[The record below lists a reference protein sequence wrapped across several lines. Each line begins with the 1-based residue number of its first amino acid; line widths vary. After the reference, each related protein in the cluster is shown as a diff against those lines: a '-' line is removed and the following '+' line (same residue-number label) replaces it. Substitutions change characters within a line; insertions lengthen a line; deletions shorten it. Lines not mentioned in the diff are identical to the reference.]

1 MIIVGS
7 AVTLAAMA
15 EYFMWGDDEEYNRRQ
30 DWDRDQY
37 WWIKIPGTETVF
49 RMAKPHELSIMANL
63 AWRGLDIARKED
75 VHHGELF
82 ASAVK
87 SVLTR
92 EFNMG
97 GPFPHI
103 INPMVEV
110 MANESF
116 FFDRP
121 IEPYRFKNLTPKE
134 KRDVYTSE
142 TMIKMS
148 EAFDW
153 AGVELSPMQ
162 LQHLVNGYFSWIG
175 EGVIATADL
184 LISKSFD
191 FPEKPAA
198 GIMDNFLLRKAFKTS
213 PLRNTKASTAFYERL
228 KDIEQAHADLT
239 LSQKLGD
246 WGRYKEIY
254 EEQKDQL
261 RFRKFMKKKQRMLNE
276 LNKRIKQVRFSTS
289 MGPEEKRI
297 RMDKIYAIRN
307 QLLDRIAESPALR

>member
-1 MIIVGS
+1 
-7 AVTLAAMA
+7 
-15 EYFMWGDDEEYNRRQ
+15 
-30 DWDRDQY
+30 
-37 WWIKIPGTETVF
+37 
-49 RMAKPHELSIMANL
+49 
-63 AWRGLDIARKED
+63 
-75 VHHGELF
+75 
-82 ASAVK
+82 
-87 SVLTR
+87 
-92 EFNMG
+92 
-97 GPFPHI
+97 
-103 INPMVEV
+103 
-110 MANESF
+110 
-116 FFDRP
+116 
-121 IEPYRFKNLTPKE
+121 
-134 KRDVYTSE
+134 
-142 TMIKMS
+142 
-148 EAFDW
+148 
-153 AGVELSPMQ
+153 MQ

-297 RMDKIYAIRN
+297 RMDIIYAIRN